1 MSSNSTPLGVGDET
15 IAASPT
21 TRARNRRGVIPPQ
34 FLLLLSISS
43 IQLGAALS
51 KDLFPR
57 FGPPGMVLLR
67 TACAALVLGIAW
79 RPNILRFTAA
89 QWRTVLLF
97 GVVVAAM
104 NLSFYLAISR
114 LPLGIVVTVE
124 FLGPLGVALAGSRR
138 VSDLVW
144 VLLAASGVALFGPWA
159 DARLDLVG
167 LGLAGVAAAMWSLY
181 ILLTARFG
189 QQFSGGGGLA
199 MSMVVATLIAVPFGA
214 ARVAEQVGQP
224 LLILTGLGIGLL
236 ATAIPYS
243 LELVALRRL
252 PTRVFSI
259 MMSLEPAMAALAG
272 WLVLRESLTVRAL
285 VAIGLVTVASL
296 GATLAPGKN
305 A

>member
-1 MSSNSTPLGVGDET
+1 MASNSTPLGVGDEA
-15 IAASPT
+15 IAAHPAVG
-21 TRARNRRGVIPPQ
+21 ARNQRSIIPPQ

-43 IQLGAALS
+43 VQLGSALS

-67 TACAALVLGIAW
+67 TVSAALVLVIAW
-79 RPNILRFTAA
+79 RPNILRFTAT

-97 GVVVAAM
+97 GSVVAAM

-138 VSDLVW
+138 ISDLVW

-159 DARLDLVG
+159 DARLDLLG
-167 LGLAGVAAAMWSLY
+167 LGLAGVAAALWSLY

-189 QQFSGGGGLA
+189 RQFSGGGGLA
-199 MSMVVATLIAVPFGA
+199 MSMAIATMIVMPFGV

-224 LLILTGLGIGLL
+224 LLILTGLGVGLL
-236 ATAIPYS
+236 ASAIPYS
-243 LELVALRRL
+243 LELTALRHL

-259 MMSLEPAMAALAG
+259 MMSLEPAMAAIAG
-272 WLVLRESLTVRAL
+272 WLVLRESLGPRAL
-285 VAIGLVTVASL
+285 VAIALVTTASM